1 VGKLRFQGNL
11 MAHPTVRISGRV
23 YAERP
28 PAKGS
33 QLGSIRRASLIVG
46 ALTTAAELC
55 GERERRLYKTIL
67 EALAHAENWAESQ
80 RAERLPDAALW
91 SERKSSAEP

>member
-1 VGKLRFQGNL
+1 MG
-11 MAHPTVRISGRV
+11 HPMLRISGRS

-28 PAKGS
+28 PAKGKE
-33 QLGSIRRASLIVG
+33 LGSIRRASLIVG

-67 EALAHAENWAESQ
+67 EALAHAENWAETQ

-91 SERKSSAEP
+91 NEKSSSAEP